1 MPRPQRCRRICSEPE
16 YLRFMPD
23 GIPGAEQ
30 ICLSVDEFEVIR
42 LVDLEKMTHE
52 QCAQHMDVSRTTV
65 TEIYESARYKLAD
78 SLINGKELLIT
89 GGQYKVCERSDMSGC
104 ASGCVWTCRSEKILK
119 EENIMRIAVSYDN
132 GQVFQHFG
140 HTAQFKL
147 YDVDAGM
154 VVSEQVLDTN
164 GRGHSA
170 LAGLLVENKVDVL
183 ICGGIGGG
191 AQAALAAA
199 GIKLFGGVTG
209 SADEAAK
216 AFVEGRL
223 VYQPDVHCDHHDHEQ
238 GHGEHQCGEHGC
250 GRHG

>member
-16 YLRFMPD
+16 YLRFVPD
-23 GIPGAEQ
+23 GIPDADLV
-30 ICLSVDEFEVIR
+30 CLSVDEFEVIR

-52 QCAQHMDVSRTTV
+52 QCARHMEVSRTTV

-78 SLINGKELLIT
+78 SLINGKELFIK
-89 GGQYKVCERSDMSGC
+89 GGQYKVCERSDTSGC
-104 ASGCVWTCRSEKILK
+104 AADCVWACSSDKILK
-119 EENIMRIAVSYDN
+119 GDNMMRIAVTYEN

-140 HTAQFKL
+140 HTAQFKI
-147 YDVDAGM
+147 YDVEAGTI
-154 VVSEQVLDTN
+154 VSEHVLDTN

-170 LAGLLVENKVDVL
+170 LAGILVENKVDVL

-191 AQAALAAA
+191 AQSALTEA
-199 GIKLFGGVTG
+199 GIKLFGGVAG

-216 AFVEGRL
+216 AFAAGQL
-223 VYQPDVHCDHHDHEQ
+223 VYQPDVHCDHHDHEH
-238 GHGEHQCGEHGC
+238 GHGEHHCGEHGC